1 MTLTEASFPSLS
13 REDNMAGLGWK
24 TWSTGDT
31 VSAANFQGYLQDQVI
46 AVFATTSAR
55 DTAISSP
62 SDGQFAYVTASTG
75 TLYVYDNSAWTAID
89 LAGDIQGIVTAAA
102 SGLSGGTTS
111 GTATL
116 TLNLA
121 GLTAAQAFG
130 ADGAGV
136 DVTFH
141 SGTAG
146 DYLMWDASEE
156 KLILEGTNGATALD
170 VTDGN
175 VVIGDGTL
183 TIGSDG
189 AGEDVTFHSDTAGDY
204 MQWDSSEE
212 KLILEGTNGATVLD
226 VTDGNVVIGDGTLT
240 VGSDGAG
247 EDVTFYSDTAGD
259 SMVWDSSAEKLTITG
274 TNGQTALDV
283 ADGDVTITDSLSGDY
298 TIHTFNSSGTFQ
310 ITSGSGDVEW
320 LIVAGGGGATTYL
333 GSGAGG
339 GGMRTGTETG
349 AGAGSYS
356 VVVGG
361 GGSGKSGDF
370 GVLPTQGGTS
380 SNGFGQSATGGGRGA
395 NVNSPNYTTAG
406 GSGGAGGGAA
416 YDWYPYSYGPA
427 GSGNAGSYSPSE
439 GADGGGNVNT
449 GSYGVYGGGGGGGG
463 GASGQTPTQAAG
475 PYSGGIGGNGTAS
488 SISGASVTYAGGGGG
503 GADGNG
509 PQNVSGGSG
518 GGGNGG
524 TGSPSFPAGSGT
536 ANTGGGGGGS
546 GAASAYGGSG
556 GSGIVILR
564 YLTAG

>member
-1 MTLTEASFPSLS
+1 
-13 REDNMAGLGWK
+13 MAGLGWK

-62 SDGQFAYVTASTG
+62 SDGQFCYVTASTG
-75 TLYVYDNSAWTAID
+75 TLYVYDNSAWTAVD

-204 MQWDSSEE
+204 MQWDSSAE

-283 ADGDVTITDSLSGDY
+283 ADGDVTIADALTV
-298 TIHTFNSSGTFQ
+298 TGT
-310 ITSGSGDVEW
+310 T
-320 LIVAGGGGATTYL
+320 TTYL
-333 GSGAGG
+333 NVITDSGTTRTPALTDAGAYILCTHGSGMTVTLPQDSAVAFPTGSHIIFERNGAGTLTFAAG
-339 GGMRTGTETG
+339 TG
-349 AGAGSYS
+349 ATVNS
-356 VVVGG
+356 
-361 GGSGKSGDF
+361 K
-370 GVLPTQGGTS
+370 GGTLTC
-380 SNGFGQSATGGGRGA
+380 ADR
-395 NVNSPNYTTAG
+395 YTTIACVKI
-406 GSGGAGGGAA
+406 AA
-416 YDWYPYSYGPA
+416 DTWTIF
-427 GSGNAGSYSPSE
+427 GN
-439 GADGGGNVNT
+439 
-449 GSYGVYGGGGGGGG
+449 
-463 GASGQTPTQAAG
+463 
-475 PYSGGIGGNGTAS
+475 IG
-488 SISGASVTYAGGGGG
+488 
-503 GADGNG
+503 
-509 PQNVSGGSG
+509 
-518 GGGNGG
+518 
-524 TGSPSFPAGSGT
+524 
-536 ANTGGGGGGS
+536 
-546 GAASAYGGSG
+546 
-556 GSGIVILR
+556 
-564 YLTAG
+564 